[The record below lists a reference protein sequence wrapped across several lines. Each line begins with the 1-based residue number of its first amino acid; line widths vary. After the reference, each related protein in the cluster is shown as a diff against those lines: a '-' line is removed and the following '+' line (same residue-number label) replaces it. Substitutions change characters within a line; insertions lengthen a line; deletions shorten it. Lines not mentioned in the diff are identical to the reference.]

1 MKITYF
7 LAMLCITIA
16 MYSPAARSQSTTHP
30 TTAES
35 FGTLPELKFDNVK
48 LDDVL
53 AFLADVDSK
62 FAPQLVRDPGV
73 PADYPMI
80 TFRAKNITIPQFLEF
95 LQKAY
100 GIESTKIPGP
110 VGPVYLITV
119 AYNDR
124 VVRSLDSGAQA
135 RSGSGVHVYSISD
148 VVQRFLSLKPAGG
161 SDAERTKQALN
172 DVLTL
177 VQAGL
182 EQTPQGNRAVLKVH
196 EGTQTLL
203 FKGTAEQE
211 QLISNVLAT
220 LREYNSNDVY
230 QSNRMLRQLSQQQEA
245 ELKDAAQQAARDASR
260 IRALEAEIAVI
271 HTPDRPTTRP

>member
-1 MKITYF
+1 MKLTHYLTIT
-7 LAMLCITIA
+7 LVITVLC
-16 MYSPAARSQSTTHP
+16 SAAWSQTTTRP
-30 TTAES
+30 TTTES
-35 FGTLPELKFDNVK
+35 FGTLPELKFDNVS

-53 AFLADVDSK
+53 TFLADVDGK

-73 PADYPMI
+73 PADYPTI
-80 TFRAKNITIPQFLEF
+80 TFHAKNITIPQFLEF
-95 LQKAY
+95 LQRAY

-110 VGPVYLITV
+110 AGSVYLVTV
-119 AYNDR
+119 AFNER
-124 VVRSLDSGAQA
+124 VDHYLKSGSQT

-148 VVQRFLSLKPAGG
+148 VVQRVLSLKPGGG

-172 DVLTL
+172 DVMTL

-182 EQTPQGNRAVLKVH
+182 EQTPQGNRAILKVH

-211 QLISNVLAT
+211 QLVSNVLST

-230 QSNRMLRQLSQQQEA
+230 QENRMLRTLSSQQSAQ
-245 ELKDAAQQAARDASR
+245 LQDAAQQAARDASR
-260 IRALEAEIAVI
+260 IRELEAEAAVFR
-271 HTPDRPTTRP
+271 TPDRPTTRP